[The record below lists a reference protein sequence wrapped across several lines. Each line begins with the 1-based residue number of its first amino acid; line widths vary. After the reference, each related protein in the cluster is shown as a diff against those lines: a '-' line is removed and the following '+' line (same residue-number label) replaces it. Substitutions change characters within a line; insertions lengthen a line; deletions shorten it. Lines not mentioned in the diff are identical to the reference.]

1 MSPLLQV
8 SVGEGTL
15 TFGMVFTAFFVMLGP
30 VKIIAPFAKLTAGM
44 EEGAARRLAL
54 EATGIAC
61 AGGIVAS
68 IFGQR
73 ILASWDISLNALR
86 LAAGLVLLLVALRAT
101 LDQYAPPRE
110 APTAEGRGNLA
121 FSPLAFPII
130 LTPYGL
136 AILILILAVFG
147 GLERDAAVFA
157 IFLLV
162 MLLDLAVMWF
172 ARAIV
177 RRGGWILALF
187 GAVLVVMQ
195 VALAVELMLD
205 ALRALGVW

>member
-30 VKIIAPFAKLTAGM
+30 VKIIAPFAKFTAGM

-61 AGGIVAS
+61 AGGIVAA

-101 LDQYAPPRE
+101 LDQYAPPQE

-121 FSPLAFPII
+121 FSPLAFPMI

-172 ARAIV
+172 ARAIM
-177 RRGGWILALF
+177 RRGRWILALF

-195 VALAVELMLD
+195 VALAIELILD

>member
-1 MSPLLQV
+1 MPLLQV
-8 SVGEGTL
+8 SVDGAL

-54 EATGIAC
+54 HATGIAC
-61 AGGIVAS
+61 AGGIVAA
-68 IFGQR
+68 IFGER
-73 ILASWDISLNALR
+73 ILTNWGISLNALR
-86 LAAGLVLLLVALRAT
+86 LAAGLVLLLVALRST
-101 LDQYAPPRE
+101 LAQYGPPQE
-110 APTAEGRGNLA
+110 APTTEGRSNPA
-121 FSPLAFPII
+121 FTPLAFPII

-136 AILILILAVFG
+136 AILILILAVSG
-147 GLERDAAVFA
+147 DLERDAAVFA

-162 MLLDLAVMWF
+162 MLLDLGVMWF
-172 ARAIV
+172 ARDIV
-177 RRGGWILALF
+177 HRGGWALALF
-187 GAVLVVMQ
+187 GAVLGVMQ

>member
-195 VALAVELMLD
+195 VALAVELILD

>member
-30 VKIIAPFAKLTAGM
+30 VKIIASFAKLTAGM

-177 RRGGWILALF
+177 HRGGWILALF

>member
-121 FSPLAFPII
+121 FSPLAFPMI

-195 VALAVELMLD
+195 VALAVELILD

>member
-177 RRGGWILALF
+177 HRGGWILALF

-195 VALAVELMLD
+195 VALAVELILD

>member
-136 AILILILAVFG
+136 TILILILAVFG

-195 VALAVELMLD
+195 VALAVELILD

>member
-8 SVGEGTL
+8 SVGEGML

-30 VKIIAPFAKLTAGM
+30 VKIIAPFAKFTAGM

-61 AGGIVAS
+61 AGGIVAA

-101 LDQYAPPRE
+101 LDQYAPPQE

-121 FSPLAFPII
+121 FSPLAFPMI

-172 ARAIV
+172 ARAIM
-177 RRGGWILALF
+177 RRGRWLLALF

-195 VALAVELMLD
+195 VALAIELILD

>member
-195 VALAVELMLD
+195 VALAIELILD